1 MKLEDD
7 ILIERFLKN
16 ELSKEETQSFLDR
29 LNVDAD
35 FKERV
40 ILERQLFD
48 SLDENSWSF
57 IEEKDLYEVNVYE
70 AILTSSETKNI
81 KKAIEEAQE
90 SYQNSQKP
98 SKNWLLYVAAAIIVV
113 LFSTLIFNTKPQSN
127 QDLFASYLQETNL
140 LSLVDRGEYNSVFNI
155 AQTSFDNKEYSK
167 VVNTLSGVVDTVNSG
182 NAYIY
187 LAISQIEIKN
197 YANAEQTLDKLIN
210 SDLLDSQKGYWYK
223 GLLYLKS
230 DQIEKSKKEL
240 KNIIQNSYY
249 NFEKAKELL
258 KEIR

>member
-1 MKLEDD
+1 MNLEDD

-29 LNVDAD
+29 FNSDID

-40 ILERQLFD
+40 ILEKQLFD
-48 SLDENSWSF
+48 SLDENLWSF
-57 IEEKDLYEVNVYE
+57 VEEKDSDQVKAYE
-70 AILTSSETKNI
+70 AILKNPETQNI
-81 KKAIEEAQE
+81 KRAVEEAQE
-90 SYQNSQKP
+90 EYNKSQKP
-98 SKNWLLYVAAAIIVV
+98 SKNWFLYLAAAVVIV
-113 LFSTLIFNTKPQSN
+113 LFSTLIFNTKTKSN
-127 QDLFASYLQETNL
+127 QELFASYLQDTNL
-140 LSLVDRGEYNSVFNI
+140 LSLVDRGQYDSVFNI

-167 VVNTLSGVVDTVNSG
+167 VVNTLSGVVDTVKSG

-187 LAISQIEIKN
+187 LAISQIELKN
-197 YANAEQTLDKLIN
+197 YVNAEQTLDKLIN

-240 KNIIQNSYY
+240 ENIIQNSYY